1 MSKLDRLELMETRKI
16 RIFMTGAVFVYTL
29 LAIICAAVSNG
40 ASTDTVL
47 TIKIIL
53 VLCSAL
59 GTVVAGIIMIRR
71 FYNIL
76 FTNDG
81 LIRFAYPV
89 ENNAHLN
96 ANLKCGLMLVFS
108 MLAIIIAGLWISD
121 VITQNRVEDWGAGN
135 LFGDLRESFQSNY
148 LSNPD
153 LKAVIAVIILVI
165 ALIVVTVNF
174 YMSFIFALTMA
185 GRICG
190 KYNILQKNGVIF
202 IAGIVMYNIHMIVI
216 EAMSWIENA
225 YSEYWMYQDGYDL
238 FERDWV
244 FIEEIDRPLANIVVY
259 GATAL
264 IMYRICRNI
273 LDKKLDI

>member
-1 MSKLDRLELMETRKI
+1 MSKLDRLELAETRKI
-16 RIFMTGAVFVYTL
+16 RIFITGVVIVYML
-29 LAIICAAVSNG
+29 LSVICAAVSNG
-40 ASTDTVL
+40 ASTDTAL
-47 TIKIIL
+47 TFKIIL
-53 VLCSAL
+53 LLISAL
-59 GTVVAGIIMIRR
+59 GTVVAGVIMIKR

-76 FTNDG
+76 FTGDG
-81 LIRFAYPV
+81 LVKFAYPV

-96 ANLKCGLMLVFS
+96 TNLRCGLMWIFS
-108 MLAIIIAGLWISD
+108 ILTIIIAGLWMSD
-121 VITQNRVEDWGAGN
+121 VITQDRVEDFGAGN

-174 YMSFIFALTMA
+174 YMSFIFTLTMA

-202 IAGIVMYNIHMIVI
+202 IAGIVMYYIHMIVVA
-216 EAMSWIENA
+216 AMSWIENA
-225 YSEYWMYQDGYDL
+225 YSEYWMYQGGYNL
-238 FERDWV
+238 FERDWIFV
-244 FIEEIDRPLANIVVY
+244 EEIDRPLANILVY
-259 GATAL
+259 GVTAF
-264 IMYRICRNI
+264 IMYRISKTI

>member
-1 MSKLDRLELMETRKI
+1 MSKLDRLELAETRKI
-16 RIFMTGAVFVYTL
+16 RIFITGVVIVYML
-29 LAIICAAVSNG
+29 LLVICAAVSNG
-40 ASTDTVL
+40 ASTDTAL
-47 TIKIIL
+47 TFKIIL
-53 VLCSAL
+53 LLISAL
-59 GTVVAGIIMIRR
+59 GTVVAGVIMIKR

-76 FTNDG
+76 FTGDG
-81 LIRFAYPV
+81 LVKFAYPV

-96 ANLKCGLMLVFS
+96 TNLRCGLMWIFS
-108 MLAIIIAGLWISD
+108 ILTIIIAGLWMSD
-121 VITQNRVEDWGAGN
+121 VITQDRVEDFGAGN

-202 IAGIVMYNIHMIVI
+202 IAGIVMYYIHMIVI
-216 EAMSWIENA
+216 AAMSWIENA